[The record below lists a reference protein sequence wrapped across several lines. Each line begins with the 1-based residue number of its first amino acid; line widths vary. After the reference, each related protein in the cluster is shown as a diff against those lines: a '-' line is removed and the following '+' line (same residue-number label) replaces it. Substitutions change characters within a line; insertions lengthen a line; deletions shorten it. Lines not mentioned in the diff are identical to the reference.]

1 MQTTTSGRKFLY
13 EDLHDLLSGMIRGGA
28 FPPGEKLPSIRR
40 LSLQKQMSIST
51 VMKAY
56 MLLEEQGVIESR
68 PQSGFYVRSAAD
80 LPEEPARTSGAS
92 HPVEVKGDA
101 KVVVDLMKAS
111 RIPGI
116 VPLGAASPSPQLFP
130 TRRMRRV
137 LSGVF
142 QRLGDEVNVYD
153 VAPGREEFRK
163 LIAQRAIEKGARLR
177 PDDIIATCGCLEAL
191 HLSLRAVS
199 KPGEMVAVENPTY
212 FGILQVLEALGLRA
226 VEIPT
231 DPRTGMDLDAFRKA
245 LRTRKLAAAVVMPN
259 FHNPLGSK
267 MPDAHKKELVSL
279 AATRNLPLIEDDI
292 YGDLYYTGPRPRTLK
307 SYDTEGLVILCS
319 SFSKL
324 LSPGLRVGWCA
335 PGRYRNEVERLK
347 MMSTIG
353 TGTIPQL
360 LITEMLR
367 GGGYDRF
374 LRGLRNS
381 FYTQTQKTIAA
392 IGKYFPEGTR
402 VTKPQGGFV
411 LWVELPRG
419 IDSVELARKALQK
432 NISVAPGILF
442 SAKGSFRNFLR
453 ISCGQIWTETI
464 DRALLTLGLLARGIA

>member
-1 MQTTTSGRKFLY
+1 
-13 EDLHDLLSGMIRGGA
+13 
-28 FPPGEKLPSIRR
+28 
-40 LSLQKQMSIST
+40 
-51 VMKAY
+51 
-56 MLLEEQGVIESR
+56 
-68 PQSGFYVRSAAD
+68 
-80 LPEEPARTSGAS
+80 
-92 HPVEVKGDA
+92 
-101 KVVVDLMKAS
+101 

-199 KPGEMVAVENPTY
+199 KPGDMVAVENPTY
-212 FGILQVLEALGLRA
+212 FGILQVLETLGLRA

-442 SAKGSFRNFLR
+442 SPKGSFRNFLR

-464 DRALLTLGLLARGIA
+464 DRALLTLGLLSRGIA